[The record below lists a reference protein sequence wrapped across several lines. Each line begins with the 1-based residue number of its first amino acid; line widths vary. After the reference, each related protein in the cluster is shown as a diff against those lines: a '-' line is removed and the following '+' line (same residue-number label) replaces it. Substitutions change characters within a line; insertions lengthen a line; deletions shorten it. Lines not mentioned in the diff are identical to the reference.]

1 MRQPIRGAAIL
12 AAGIG
17 LLASA
22 VVYGA
27 YRFALAERHQQV
39 AAGGLTARTSAGPI
53 EYAVAGDGPTALV
66 IHGAGGGYD
75 QGLSVARGLFDRY
88 RVVAPSRFGYLATP
102 LPRETS
108 PAAQADAHA
117 ALLDSLG
124 IDQAIVAGVSAG
136 APSAVELA
144 LRHPE
149 RVSALILL
157 VPMGYAPDHAPGVPD
172 TPMNSVVLRIIYSG
186 ADFAYWAALRAARR
200 IVVRFMGVEPELEA
214 QAPASERQRISGI
227 MADVLPLSRRLPGL
241 RNDAITLQP
250 LPLHQITA
258 PTLIITATDDLY
270 DTLPAA
276 RYMAE
281 RIPSAKLVV
290 LESGGHLLVTRYGE
304 VSGAI
309 DAFLSGTVQPRSKQS
324 SWQRLR
330 NANDDASGSK

>member
-1 MRQPIRGAAIL
+1 MPRPIRSAALL
-12 AAGIG
+12 AAGVG
-17 LLASA
+17 LLAA
-22 VVYGA
+22 AAAYGA
-27 YRFALAERHQQV
+27 YRLELAERHQQIG
-39 AAGGLTARTSAGPI
+39 AGGLIAHTSAGPI
-53 EYAVAGDGPTALV
+53 EYAVAGGGPTALV

-88 RVVAPSRFGYLATP
+88 QVVAPSRFGYLGTP
-102 LPRETS
+102 LPQDPS
-108 PAAQADAHA
+108 PSAQADTHA

-124 IDQAIVAGVSAG
+124 IDRAIVAGVSAG

-157 VPMGYAPDHAPGVPD
+157 VPMGYAPDHAPGVPE

-186 ADFAYWAALRAARR
+186 ADFAYWATLRAVRR
-200 IVVRFMGVEPELEA
+200 IVVRFMGVEPDLEA
-214 QAPASERQRISGI
+214 KAPESERQRISGI

-241 RNDAITLQP
+241 RNDANTLPP

-281 RIPSAKLVV
+281 RIPSATLVV
-290 LESGGHLLVTRYGE
+290 LESGGHLLVNRYGE
-304 VSGAI
+304 VSSTI
-309 DAFLSGTVQPRSKQS
+309 DAFLSVTVQPRSKQS